1 MMTEPRGIGAGLCR
15 WAAENPS
22 AVALE
27 GSGPDAQAL
36 TFSELWHACASLAA
50 CLRESAAGMPEN
62 RHGMRPVALLLSE
75 GVALAL
81 AELAVLMAGE
91 KLVLCPLE
99 PTDPRTRRMLENLAP
114 SVVIAPADSDTAQI
128 LDGPKPLFLSWP
140 ALLHRARS
148 RNPTPPSAWADPPD
162 GECSHVIFTSG
173 STGRPKGC
181 VCAHGTLRSFAAG
194 WVAAIRLRPEDTVLC
209 AS

>member
-1 MMTEPRGIGAGLCR
+1 MMTEPRGIGACLCR

-91 KLVLCPLE
+91 KLAVG
-99 PTDPRTRRMLENLAP
+99 RHA
-114 SVVIAPADSDTAQI
+114 AK
-128 LDGPKPLFLSWP
+128 G
-140 ALLHRARS
+140 
-148 RNPTPPSAWADPPD
+148 WA
-162 GECSHVIFTSG
+162 
-173 STGRPKGC
+173 
-181 VCAHGTLRSFAAG
+181 A
-194 WVAAIRLRPEDTVLC
+194 
-209 AS
+209 